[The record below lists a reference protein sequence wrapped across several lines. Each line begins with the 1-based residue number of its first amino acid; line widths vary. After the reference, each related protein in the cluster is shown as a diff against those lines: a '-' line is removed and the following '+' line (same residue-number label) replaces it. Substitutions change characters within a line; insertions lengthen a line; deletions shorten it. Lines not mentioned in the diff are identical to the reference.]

1 MTDLMFPLGLAS
13 GVTCLALLV
22 FLNTRA
28 REWVRDHPNARSL
41 HASPVPRIGGA
52 AIWLGVAAGWY
63 VVREDAFMRLLLA
76 LAPVL
81 AISLLDDFKSISPMW
96 RLLVQAGVAVLVLGV
111 MTSGPWSWI
120 GYSGAVLFLIWSAN
134 LYNFMDGID
143 GLAGGMALFGFSGYA
158 IAAGL
163 AGHVGLMILCGT
175 VAAAAAGFLLF
186 NFHPAKVFMGDVGS
200 VPLGLLAGLV
210 GILGV
215 REAIW
220 PVWFPFTI
228 FSVFFVD
235 ASVTLLK
242 RAWCGEALWRAH
254 RDHYYQRLARMGWGH
269 RNTALVCYAA
279 MLISILAALLART
292 ATDVVQQ
299 FIVIGMSV
307 CYAAGL
313 IYVDRRWHAFN
324 SEARHV

>member
-28 REWVRDHPNARSL
+28 REWIRDHPNARSL

-52 AIWLGVAAGWY
+52 AIWLGIAAGWY
-63 VVREDAFMRLLLA
+63 VVPDDAFMRLLLA

-96 RLLVQAGVAVLVLGV
+96 RLLVQGGVAVLVLGV

-120 GYSGAVLFLIWSAN
+120 GYAGAVLLLIWSAN

-158 IAAGL
+158 IVAGL
-163 AGHVGLMILCGT
+163 AGHVGLMVLCGT
-175 VAAAAAGFLLF
+175 VSAAAAAFLLF

-235 ASVTLLK
+235 ATVTLLK
-242 RAWCGEALWRAH
+242 RAWRGEAFWRAH
-254 RDHYYQRLARMGWGH
+254 RDHYYQRLVRMGWGH

-292 ATDVVQQ
+292 VTDVVQQ
-299 FIVIGMSV
+299 FILIGMSV
-307 CYAAGL
+307 CYAVGL

-324 SEARHV
+324 SEARHD